1 VTRKIP
7 KFPPLAVGT
16 DRSTWYAEGVGM
28 GQDRCLTKHKQKL
41 EIKQMALIIEEAD
54 RLPAVTRNSGRVSEE
69 RLAIQNALRTGK
81 PSRIPGITGKDEF
94 NALQQRIRTA
104 GQSIS
109 LKVNIHSTQTGE
121 SEVDGETV
129 PVFDLYFID
138 REFKDSFAEDAE
150 KPAETAAEKPATK
163 ASAKTAK

>member
-1 VTRKIP
+1 
-7 KFPPLAVGT
+7 
-16 DRSTWYAEGVGM
+16 
-28 GQDRCLTKHKQKL
+28 
-41 EIKQMALIIEEAD
+41 MALIIEEAD

-69 RLAIQNALRTGK
+69 RLALQNALRTGK

-104 GQSIS
+104 GQSIG
-109 LKVNIHSTQTGE
+109 LKVSIHSTQTGE
-121 SEVDGETV
+121 AEVDGENV

-138 REFKDSFAEDAE
+138 REFKDSFTENAEQPAD
-150 KPAETAAEKPATK
+150 KPAAK